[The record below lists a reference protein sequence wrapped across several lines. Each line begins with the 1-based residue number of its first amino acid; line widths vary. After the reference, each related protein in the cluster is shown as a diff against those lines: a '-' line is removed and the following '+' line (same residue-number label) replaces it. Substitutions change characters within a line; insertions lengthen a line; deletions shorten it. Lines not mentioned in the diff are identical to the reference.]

1 MKLIG
6 YERGGTRDPWIFYRN
21 GYFYHCYSHA
31 GGIAVGKSQTIE
43 GIATAEPVIV
53 YVPES
58 GKPYSKELW
67 APERHIIDDKCY
79 IYVACDDGNNSNHR
93 MYVLYNDSADP
104 QAPYKLKGKIFDR
117 TDKWAIDGT
126 VLQYCGKLYFAW
138 SGWEGD
144 INTMQNIYIA
154 EMSDPFTICSDR
166 VLISTPQLDWE
177 LKGAN
182 GTLHHPYI
190 NEGPVFLQRNE
201 KLYLIYSASGS
212 WCNDYC
218 LGRLDFL
225 GGDILK
231 PENWV
236 KEKTCQ
242 FARTEN
248 IKGPG
253 HCSFFEKD
261 GVTFIAYHAF
271 HEDEKYGWGSAD
283 TRVQPIKWENDLP
296 VLGIPE

>member
-6 YERGGTRDPWIFYRN
+6 YERSGTRDPWIFFKN

-43 GIATAEPVIV
+43 GLATAEPVVV

-67 APERHIIDDKCY
+67 APELHVIAGKCY
-79 IYVACDDGNNSNHR
+79 IYVACDDGDNRNHR

-104 QAPYKLKGKIFDR
+104 QAAYKLKGKICDR

-126 VLQYCGKLYFAW
+126 VLQYGGKLYFAW

-154 EMSDPFTICSDR
+154 EMRDPFTICSDR

-190 NEGPVFLQRNE
+190 NEGPVFLKRNE

-261 GVTFIAYHAF
+261 GTTYMAYHAF

-283 TRVQPIKWENDLP
+283 TRVQPIKWENDVP

>member
-1 MKLIG
+1 MKIIG
-6 YERGGTRDPWIFYRN
+6 YERGGTRDPWIFYRA
-21 GYFYHCYSHA
+21 GYFYHCFSRA
-31 GGIAVGKSQTIE
+31 GGIAVSKSKTLE
-43 GIATAEPVIV
+43 GLATAEPVVV

-67 APERHIIDDKCY
+67 APELYIIDDKCY
-79 IYVACDDGNNSNHR
+79 IYVACDDGNNCNHR

-104 QAPYKLKGKIFDR
+104 QAEYKLKGKIFDR

-126 VLQYCGKLYFAW
+126 VLKYGGKLYFAW

-166 VLISTPQLDWE
+166 VLISTPQFDWE
-177 LKGAN
+177 LHGAN

-190 NEGPVFLQRNE
+190 NEGPVFLQHNG
-201 KLYLIYSASGS
+201 KLYLVYSASGS

-242 FARTEN
+242 FARTED

-261 GVTFIAYHAF
+261 GVTFMAYHAF
-271 HEDEKYGWGSAD
+271 REDEKYGWGSAD
-283 TRVQPIKWENDLP
+283 TRVQPIKWENDVP